1 MDVLLIDD
9 QPIVCRGAMAVL
21 ATALPQCVC
30 TVAETP
36 RQAEARLAL
45 TPPDLVLLDPGL
57 AGGAGDE
64 VLRGIVTR
72 HPRVPVLA
80 FSFLPEQAHAARALR
95 SGARGFVSKGA
106 GEREFLDAVTTVL
119 AGRRYVSPGLVS
131 VLAARLATPLPRP
144 ARALLSARELDV
156 ARALARGVRLTDIAR
171 AMGVS
176 VKTAGTYRTRAL
188 AKLHLGSNAELGASA
203 RALGLLDVTP

>member
-21 ATALPQCVC
+21 AAALPQCAC
-30 TVAETP
+30 AVAETP

-45 TPPDLVLLDPGL
+45 APPDLVLLDPAL

-106 GEREFLDAVTTVL
+106 GEREFLDAVATVL
-119 AGRRYVSPGLVS
+119 AGRRYVSPELVS
-131 VLAARLATPLPRP
+131 VLAARLATPRPRP
-144 ARALLSARELDV
+144 ARALLSARELEV

-203 RALGLLDVTP
+203 RALGLLDTTP